1 MLEKQYDYLDESYR
15 NLVPLGKN
23 SHKQTFLAQDNVTG
37 KIVVKKYISAEN
49 AELYLRLKEVR
60 QKNLVQIL
68 QVAKKSQKAL
78 VIMEYIGGQTLEEYQ
93 KEHLNFSEEE
103 TADYIQ
109 QLLEGLGEIHKQ
121 NIVHRDINPKNI
133 LISIDGVIKIID
145 FDIGRLY
152 KAKQNY
158 DTDILGTVGY
168 AAPEQFGFMQ
178 SDRRTDIYAVG
189 VLLNWMLTGK
199 LPQEENILKTN
210 MGRLF
215 RPVSKLTQKRDI
227 KVQQRF
233 F

>member
-15 NLVPLGKN
+15 NLVPLWKN

-37 KIVVKKYISAEN
+37 KIVVKKYISAGN

-78 VIMEYIGGQTLEEYQ
+78 VIMEYIGGQTLEEFQ

-121 NIVHRDINPKNI
+121 NKYDRYKYTKTYFLKPHTFYVFSNETA
-133 LISIDGVIKIID
+133 S
-145 FDIGRLY
+145 
-152 KAKQNY
+152 KAKIRKTSSVTTSHTY
-158 DTDILGTVGY
+158 
-168 AAPEQFGFMQ
+168 M
-178 SDRRTDIYAVG
+178 SDH
-189 VLLNWMLTGK
+189 
-199 LPQEENILKTN
+199 
-210 MGRLF
+210 
-215 RPVSKLTQKRDI
+215 S
-227 KVQQRF
+227 
-233 F
+233 